1 MDNNS
6 LELQIVQKDLKEAK
20 VENVVLKKKSNK
32 YCKDKKEAE
41 ERVRD
46 SEIIIS
52 NLQQRVEF
60 LNKQMKNLVSI
71 EEELKLCKDKLKL
84 MENVQK
90 IVNATHQEVEEML
103 EQYGDRSDTA
113 KSLSTQCV
121 ILSRELNSKAASK
134 QKADEDLRKCRRQLS
149 SMRVEFQEA
158 KKQLVE
164 KEEYATLAEEDV
176 KRYVTENGKLQD
188 KLRALQDSIA
198 SPSGDVRNSA
208 LSRLLNESPAPAH
221 LRMSNLGTASPS
233 TPTSLFLP
241 SKKPR
246 LETLNVSNLRPTLS
260 NPQENIEEKKAPRL
274 DPFEREPNFKRKK
287 VDSTSAASGYYYD
300 GFGGHSKPDIYP
312 KGSSKSLLKT
322 KAVTIRT
329 KGKTQTTTLDY
340 FFME

>member
-1 MDNNS
+1 M
-6 LELQIVQKDLKEAK
+6 KEAK

-121 ILSRELNSKAASK
+121 ILSR
-134 QKADEDLRKCRRQLS
+134 S
-149 SMRVEFQEA
+149 SINPFLTF
-158 KKQLVE
+158 K
-164 KEEYATLAEEDV
+164 
-176 KRYVTENGKLQD
+176 
-188 KLRALQDSIA
+188 
-198 SPSGDVRNSA
+198 
-208 LSRLLNESPAPAH
+208 
-221 LRMSNLGTASPS
+221 NL
-233 TPTSLFLP
+233 
-241 SKKPR
+241 K
-246 LETLNVSNLRPTLS
+246 
-260 NPQENIEEKKAPRL
+260 
-274 DPFEREPNFKRKK
+274 
-287 VDSTSAASGYYYD
+287 
-300 GFGGHSKPDIYP
+300 
-312 KGSSKSLLKT
+312 
-322 KAVTIRT
+322 
-329 KGKTQTTTLDY
+329 
-340 FFME
+340 